1 MSILR
6 WLGLALGAGVLLV
19 AFARFRGAR
28 SRRVDFALA
37 ALFGAALCAVSLYPD
52 SVNALRDMLM
62 LERTQWSRLIAVLIA
77 SNLLL
82 WLLLLLTRAGVSARA
97 DHFDGLVRALGLAEF
112 RRAHPGLERLPPVV
126 VVLPAFDE
134 AQNVGAVIEAMP
146 AKVCGRELAALVIDD
161 GSRDDTAGVARRAG
175 ALVQSAPL
183 RRGGGAA
190 LRLGFDIAIALGAEI
205 VVTMDADGQ
214 HLPSEIESLVAPVA
228 EGRMDFAIGSR
239 ILGSH
244 ERDNRARWL
253 GIHVFNAL
261 IRLLTRVRVTDCSN
275 GFRALRASELAR
287 VLLRQDQFHTAE
299 LLIDAARKGIRIGE
313 VPVTVKRRASGES
326 KKGRDLRYGL
336 SFARTVLKTWWR
348 DAP

>member
-1 MSILR
+1 MSFLR
-6 WLGLALGAGVLLV
+6 WLGLALGAGVLGI

-37 ALFGAALCAVSLYPD
+37 SLFGAGLVCVSVYPD
-52 SVNALRDMLM
+52 SVGALRDMLM
-62 LERTQWSRLIAVLIA
+62 LEHAQWSRLIAVLIA

-82 WLLLLLTRAGVSARA
+82 WLVLLATRAGASLRA
-97 DHFDGLVRALGLAEF
+97 DHFDRLVRALGVAEF
-112 RRAHPGLERLPPVV
+112 RREHPELTRLPPVV

-134 AQNVGAVIEAMP
+134 ADNIGAVLAAMP
-146 AKVCGRELAALVIDD
+146 AEVCGRKLAALVVDD

-175 ALVQSAPL
+175 ALVLRSPL

-190 LRLGFDIAIALGAEI
+190 LRLGFDVAIECGADI

-214 HLPSEIESLVAPVA
+214 HLPGEIESLVRPVV
-228 EGRMDFAIGSR
+228 EGRVDFAIGSR
-239 ILGSH
+239 ILGRH
-244 ERDNRARWL
+244 ERDDSLRWL

-261 IRLLTRVRVTDCSN
+261 IRLLTPVRVTDCSN

-287 VLLRQDQFHTAE
+287 LLLRQDQFHTAE
-299 LLIDAARKGIRIGE
+299 LLIDAAKKGIRMGD
-313 VPVTVKRRASGES
+313 VPVTVKRRASGSS
-326 KKGRDLRYGL
+326 KKGRDLSYGL

-348 DAP
+348 D

>member
-6 WLGLALGAGVLLV
+6 WLGLAVGTGVLLH
-19 AFARFRGAR
+19 AFARFRGGR
-28 SRRVDFALA
+28 SRRMDFALA
-37 ALFGAALCAVSLYPD
+37 TLFGAGLVTVSAYPD

-62 LERTQWSRLIAVLIA
+62 LEHAQWSRLIAVLIA

-82 WLLLLLTRAGVSARA
+82 WLVLLATRAGGAVRA
-97 DHFDGLVRALGLAEF
+97 EQFDRLVRALGLAEF
-112 RRAHPGLERLPPVV
+112 RRAHPGLSLPPVV

-134 AQNVGAVIEAMP
+134 AENVGAVIGAMP
-146 AKVCGRELAALVIDD
+146 AQVCGRSLAALVVDD
-161 GSRDDTAGVARRAG
+161 GSDDPTADVAARAG
-175 ALVQSAPL
+175 ALVVRAPV

-190 LRLGFDIAIALGAEI
+190 LRLGFDIALAHGAEI

-214 HLPSEIESLVAPVA
+214 HLPGEIESLVRPVA
-228 EGRMDFAIGSR
+228 EGRVDFAIGSR
-239 ILGSH
+239 ILGRH
-244 ERDNRARWL
+244 ERDDRLRWV

-261 IRLLTRVRVTDCSN
+261 IRLLTPVRVTDCSN
-275 GFRALRASELAR
+275 GFRALRASELSR

-299 LLIDAARKGIRIGE
+299 LLIDAARKGIRLGD
-313 VPVTVKRRASGES
+313 VPVTVRRRASGTS

-348 DAP
+348 D

>member
-1 MSILR
+1 MSLLR
-6 WLGLALGAGVLLV
+6 WLGLALGAGVLGV

-28 SRRVDFALA
+28 ARRLDFALA
-37 ALFGAALCAVSLYPD
+37 ALFGASLICVSAWPD

-62 LERTQWSRLIAVLIA
+62 LERAQWSRLIAVLIA
-77 SNLLL
+77 SNVVL
-82 WLLLLLTRAGVSARA
+82 WLVLLATRAGASAQA
-97 DHFDGLVRALGLAEF
+97 SHFDRLVRALGLAEF
-112 RRAHPGLERLPPVV
+112 RRAYPEHERLPPVV

-134 AQNVGAVIEAMP
+134 AQNIGAVLGAMP
-146 AKVCGRELAALVIDD
+146 REVCGRRVAALVVDD
-161 GSRDDTAGVARRAG
+161 GSRDATAEEARRAG
-175 ALVQSAPL
+175 ALVLTSPM

-190 LRLGFDIAIALGAEI
+190 LRLGFDVAIAHGAEI

-214 HLPSEIESLVAPVA
+214 HLPSEIASLVEPVA
-228 EGRMDFAIGSR
+228 EGRVDFAIGSR
-239 ILGSH
+239 ILGRH
-244 ERDNRARWL
+244 ERDSQARWL

-261 IRLLTRVRVTDCSN
+261 IRLLTPVRVTDCSN

-299 LLIDAARKGIRIGE
+299 LLIDAAKKGIRIGD

-326 KKGRDLRYGL
+326 KKGRDFRYGL

-348 DAP
+348 D